1 MIIVGIIWLQRI
13 VEKLA
18 KKHHIS
24 KDEVEQVFV
33 NNPQYRFL
41 EQGRIEDENVYSAY
55 GRTDAGRYVTVI
67 FILKFGDRALV
78 ISARDMDKKERKQYG
93 KKKRTHF

>member
-1 MIIVGIIWLQRI
+1 MKIDGILWLEKIVDKI
-13 VEKLA
+13 K
-18 KKHHIS
+18 KKHHITQ
-24 KDEVEQVFV
+24 DEVEQVFV

-41 EQGRIEDENVYSAY
+41 EKGKIEGENVYSAY

-67 FILKFGDRALV
+67 FILKFRECALV

-93 KKKRTHF
+93 K

>member
-1 MIIVGIIWLQRI
+1 MIIAGIIWLQRI

-41 EQGRIEDENVYSAY
+41 EQGRIDGENVYSAY
-55 GRTDAGRYVTVI
+55 GRTDTGRYVTVI
-67 FILKFGDRALV
+67 FILKFGNHALI

-93 KKKRTHF
+93 KEKRRHS